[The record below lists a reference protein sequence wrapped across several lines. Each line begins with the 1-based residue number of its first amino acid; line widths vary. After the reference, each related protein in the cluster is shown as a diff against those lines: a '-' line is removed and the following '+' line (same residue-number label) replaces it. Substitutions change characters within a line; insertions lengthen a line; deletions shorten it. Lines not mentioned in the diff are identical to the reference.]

1 MKSLDLCYQI
11 LDLIKSLYISDIK
24 WIGKSRKIYIIYK
37 YKGFKQKK
45 TASLTLIG
53 SIVTKILKKIQW
65 KYNIFCK
72 NVVEWE

>member
-1 MKSLDLCYQI
+1 M
-11 LDLIKSLYISDIK
+11 
-24 WIGKSRKIYIIYK
+24 YK
-37 YKGFKQKK
+37 YKGLKQKQ